1 MIRTVLWL
9 LRSATAEVPLTK
21 SSVADLSNLK
31 CSIDKRDASGSAP
44 KFRGGPPFAF
54 CGPTSSVVNLWLQ
67 AHLHLAVANEH
78 AQAVELLIELGWT
91 DFQVPA
97 KGWRELPEFYFR
109 VSDGG
114 YPFEV

>member
-1 MIRTVLWL
+1 M
-9 LRSATAEVPLTK
+9 TK